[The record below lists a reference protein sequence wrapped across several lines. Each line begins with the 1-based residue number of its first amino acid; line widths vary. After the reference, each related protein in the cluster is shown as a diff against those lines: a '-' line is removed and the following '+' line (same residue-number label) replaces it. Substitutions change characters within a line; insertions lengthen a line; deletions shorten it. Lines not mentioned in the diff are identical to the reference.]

1 MDWVESPAR
10 RYAVDGEV
18 AVAVSLVKLLRPGM
32 HLKRWV
38 LLMIVGLVLSSL
50 GLAYE
55 LTHVYRIQPLPEVA
69 GVVTLQF
76 IERPLRGALFI
87 LLGIGVIGL
96 AALKLNQSIVSAL
109 SPNSTVNVVDR
120 IYAYRARLRGPK
132 IVAIGGGTG
141 LSTALRG
148 LKELGQLTAIVT
160 VADDG
165 GSSGRLRRDMGLLP
179 PGDLRNCMV
188 ALADAEPLMEKLF
201 QYRFNHGSE
210 LEGHSFGNLF
220 IAAMTEVTGNFE
232 LALQESSRV
241 LAVRGEVFPSTL
253 EDVTLCAEMEDSDT
267 VQGESNITE
276 AGRRIRRVYLEPCSP
291 QAHPDALRAIREADF
306 IVIGPGS
313 LYTSIMPNLL
323 VPGIAEALAE
333 SAAYRVYVC
342 NVATQPGE
350 TDGYSIEEHVAAI
363 ERHLPHL
370 KPAAHIIDAVV
381 ANNRL
386 GLPMPASGRV
396 HPVRPI
402 APSLTGR
409 GRPRVVFADI
419 VDDGNSVRHDSIKLA
434 VALMRLFEE
443 RGSSA
448 VGAKLAGRRVW

>member
-1 MDWVESPAR
+1 M
-10 RYAVDGEV
+10 
-18 AVAVSLVKLLRPGM
+18 AVSLVKLMRPGM

-38 LLMIVGLVLSSL
+38 LLMMIGLVFTSL

-55 LTHVYRIQPLPEVA
+55 LTHIYRMQPLPEVA

-76 IERPLRGALFI
+76 IERPIRGALFI
-87 LLGIGVIGL
+87 LLGTGVIAL
-96 AALKLNQSIVSAL
+96 AALKLNQSLVTAL
-109 SPNSTVNVVDR
+109 LPNTNVNVVDR
-120 IYAYRARLRGPK
+120 IYAYRARQRGPK

-148 LKELGQLTAIVT
+148 LKEHGQLTAIVT

-165 GSSGRLRRDMGLLP
+165 GSSGRLRREMGLLP

-188 ALADAEPLMEKLF
+188 ALADAEPLMENLF
-201 QYRFNHGSE
+201 QHRFNHGSG
-210 LEGHSFGNLF
+210 LDGHSFGNLF
-220 IAAMTEVTGNFE
+220 IAAMTELTGNFE

-267 VQGESNITE
+267 VHGESNISG

-291 QAHPDALRAIREADF
+291 KAHPEALRAIRDADF

-323 VPGIAEALAE
+323 VPGIAEALAA
-333 SAAYRVYVC
+333 SSAYRVYVC

-363 ERHLPHL
+363 ERHLPQL
-370 KPAAHIIDAVV
+370 KPGTRVIDAVL

-396 HPVRPI
+396 HPVRPM
-402 APSLTGR
+402 APTLNGKE
-409 GRPRVVFADI
+409 RPGVVFADI
-419 VDDGNSVRHDSIKLA
+419 VDESNSVRHDSTKLA
-434 VALMRLFEE
+434 LALMRLFDHHG
-443 RGSSA
+443 GSA
-448 VGAKLAGRRVW
+448 TGPKLGVRRVW

>member
-1 MDWVESPAR
+1 
-10 RYAVDGEV
+10 V
-18 AVAVSLVKLLRPGM
+18 ALSLVKLLRPGM

-38 LLMIVGLVLSSL
+38 LLMTAGLVFASL

-55 LTHVYRIQPLPEVA
+55 LTHLYRSQPLPEVA
-69 GVVTLQF
+69 GIVTLQF
-76 IERPLRGALFI
+76 IDRPLRGLLFF
-87 LLGIGVIGL
+87 LLGIGIIGL
-96 AALKLNQSIVSAL
+96 AALKLNQSLVSAL
-109 SPNSTVNVVDR
+109 LPNSNVNVVDR
-120 IYAYRARLRGPK
+120 IYAYRARQRGPK

-188 ALADAEPLMEKLF
+188 ALADAEPLMENLF

-210 LEGHSFGNLF
+210 LDGHSFGNLF

-253 EDVTLCAEMEDSDT
+253 ENVTLCAEMEDSDT
-267 VQGESNITE
+267 VHGESNISE

-291 QAHPDALRAIREADF
+291 QAHPEALRAIREAEF

-313 LYTSIMPNLL
+313 LYTSIIPNLL

-333 SAAYRVYVC
+333 SSAYRVYVC

-363 ERHLPHL
+363 ERHLPQL
-370 KPAAHIIDAVV
+370 KPGARIIDAVV

-386 GLPMPASGRV
+386 GLPMPTTGRV
-396 HPVRPI
+396 HPVPPI
-402 APSLTGR
+402 APSLNGR
-409 GRPRVVFADI
+409 GQPLAVFADI
-419 VDDGNSVRHDSIKLA
+419 VDEANSVRHDSKKLA
-434 VALMRLFEE
+434 EALMHLFEE
-443 RGSSA
+443 HGSAGGNSRL
-448 VGAKLAGRRVW
+448 VGRRVW

>member
-1 MDWVESPAR
+1 MAL
-10 RYAVDGEV
+10 
-18 AVAVSLVKLLRPGM
+18 SLVKLLRPGM

-38 LLMIVGLVLSSL
+38 LLMSLGLVLASL

-55 LTHVYRIQPLPEVA
+55 LTHIYRMQPLPEVA

-76 IERPLRGALFI
+76 IERPVRGAMFI
-87 LLGIGVIGL
+87 LLGAGIIAL
-96 AALKLNQSIVSAL
+96 AALKLNQSLVTAL
-109 SPNSTVNVVDR
+109 LPNTNVNVVDR
-120 IYAYRARLRGPK
+120 IYAYRARQRGPK

-148 LKELGQLTAIVT
+148 LKAHGQLTAIVT

-165 GSSGRLRRDMGLLP
+165 GSSGRLRREMGLLP

-188 ALADAEPLMEKLF
+188 ALADAEPLMENLF
-201 QYRFNHGSE
+201 QHRFNHGSG
-210 LEGHSFGNLF
+210 LDGHSFGNLF
-220 IAAMTEVTGNFE
+220 IAAMTELTGNFE

-267 VQGESNITE
+267 VHGESNISG
-276 AGRRIRRVYLEPCSP
+276 AGRRIRRVYLQPSAPE
-291 QAHPDALRAIREADF
+291 AHPEAVRAIRDADF

-323 VPGIAEALAE
+323 VPGIAEALAAS
-333 SAAYRVYVC
+333 SAFRVYVC

-363 ERHLPHL
+363 ERHLPQL
-370 KPAAHIIDAVV
+370 KPGARVIDAVL

-396 HPVRPI
+396 HPVRPS
-402 APSLTGR
+402 APTLNGKE
-409 GRPRVVFADI
+409 RPQVLFADI
-419 VDDGNSVRHDSIKLA
+419 VDETNSVRHDSTKLA
-434 VALMRLFEE
+434 LALMRLFEHH
-443 RGSSA
+443 GDSSTSS
-448 VGAKLAGRRVW
+448 KLSVRRVW